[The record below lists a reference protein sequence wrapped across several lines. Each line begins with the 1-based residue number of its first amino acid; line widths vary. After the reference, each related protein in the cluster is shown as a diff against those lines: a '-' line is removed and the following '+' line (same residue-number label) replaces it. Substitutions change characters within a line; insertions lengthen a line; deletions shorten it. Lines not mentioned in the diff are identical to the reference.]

1 MKRFLFAASA
11 IALVAGLAIG
21 QDRGRQDDRRK
32 DPKGFPGGQPERKAP
47 FGGDQLFPGQPD
59 MKGSPFGQPGFTT
72 RISPTTARRMLP
84 QYEEEVELIEA
95 QRDIRK
101 AHVRA
106 AEVAVKAAETQF
118 ELLGNAGNIPQ
129 VERAKARLE
138 VEAARAQ
145 LEIKI
150 AEMKEVGVRVK
161 HAKKRVEDAKAA
173 AAAPLPERPGRF
185 EQRFDPPPPK
195 NLRNENDRRG
205 DGRAAL
211 GGGQKQLTTDQEK
224 VVEERKARLA
234 EAMVVAADAQAHLT
248 RIREIARQGRVAAA
262 EIETAEARDQEAQVK
277 VEKARA
283 ELKKVQDALD
293 GARKEKDGK

>member
-1 MKRFLFAASA
+1 MKRFFFAASA
-11 IALVAGLAIG
+11 IALVVGLAIG
-21 QDRGRQDDRRK
+21 QDRGRPDDRRK
-32 DPKGFPGGQPERKAP
+32 AAKGSGEPPAAGQVQ
-47 FGGDQLFPGQPD
+47 FGGANPGFPGQPD
-59 MKGSPFGQPGFTT
+59 PRGATPFGQGF
-72 RISPTTARRMLP
+72 RVSPTVARRMLP

-129 VERAKARLE
+129 MERAKARLE

-150 AEMKEVGVRVK
+150 AEMKEVEVRVK
-161 HAKKRVEDAKAA
+161 HARKRVEDAKTA

-185 EQRFDPPPPK
+185 EQRLDPPPPK
-195 NLRNENDRRG
+195 ELRNENNGRG
-205 DGRAAL
+205 DGRPAL
-211 GGGQKQLTTDQEK
+211 GGEQKQLITDQEK
-224 VVEERKARLA
+224 VVAEKKARLA
-234 EAMVVAADAQAHLT
+234 EAMAAAADAQAQLV
-248 RIREIARQGRVAAA
+248 RVREIARQGRVAAA

-277 VEKARA
+277 VERARA
-283 ELKKVQDALD
+283 ELKKAQDALD
-293 GARKEKDGK
+293 ESRKEKDGK